1 MLGGAAARNL
11 CEYAGVTSLAA
22 SASGLVNGCGSLGAI
37 LQVLGR
43 RLYVVDIWTRGVSRG
58 PRARRAQGSLTGGLV
73 GAAGWSGL
81 FFTLAGAMLATS
93 VAVHPAIAVEA
104 EAKRKAKRQADIR
117 QAEALVAVDALAH
130 TVSEPVST

>member
-1 MLGGAAARNL
+1 M
-11 CEYAGVTSLAA
+11 
-22 SASGLVNGCGSLGAI
+22 
-37 LQVLGR
+37 
-43 RLYVVDIWTRGVSRG
+43 
-58 PRARRAQGSLTGGLV
+58 